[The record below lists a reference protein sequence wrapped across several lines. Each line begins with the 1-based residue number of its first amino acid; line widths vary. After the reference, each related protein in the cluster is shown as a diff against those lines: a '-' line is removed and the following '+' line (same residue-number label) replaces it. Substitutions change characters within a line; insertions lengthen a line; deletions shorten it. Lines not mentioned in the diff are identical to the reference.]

1 MGKST
6 LLNALVGEHLAIVSP
21 RPQTTRNRILGI
33 VTAPGTQI
41 CLVDTPGVH
50 RAKGTLNQ
58 AMVRTALSAV
68 GEVDLVLYLAE
79 AGWPSGESDPAKID
93 PVGPFHRELLADV
106 ERSGKPVILVLT
118 KIDLIPKPLLLPL
131 MQAWGKAFPFKDI
144 YPLSAVTG
152 ENVERFVDV
161 VRTALPEGEPL
172 FPPDTV
178 TDQAE
183 RALCAEFIREQI
195 FLQTRDE
202 IPYGA
207 AVTIEEF
214 DESSRPQ
221 DEQTKP
227 GAGLVRIAAS
237 IMVSRESHKGIV
249 IGHRGERLKEIGTAA
264 RKSIEALLGC
274 KVWLDL
280 HVRVVEDWTEKPKVL
295 SELGFQLK

>member
-1 MGKST
+1 
-6 LLNALVGEHLAIVSP
+6 
-21 RPQTTRNRILGI
+21 
-33 VTAPGTQI
+33 
-41 CLVDTPGVH
+41 
-50 RAKGTLNQ
+50 
-58 AMVRTALSAV
+58 MVRAALTALS
-68 GEVDLVLYLAE
+68 EVDLVLYLAE
-79 AGWPSGESDPAKID
+79 AGWPSGDEDPAKID
-93 PVGPFHRELLADV
+93 PIGPFHREVLAEV
-106 ERSGKPVILVLT
+106 QRSGKPVILVLT

-131 MQAWGKAFPFKDI
+131 MQAWGKEYPFKDI

-152 ENVERFVDV
+152 ENVEKFVDV
-161 VRTALPEGEPL
+161 VRAALPEGPPL
-172 FPPDTV
+172 FPPETV

-207 AVTIEEF
+207 AVTIDEF
-214 DESSRPQ
+214 DESDRPQ
-221 DEQTKP
+221 EGEGKP

-237 IMVSRESHKGIV
+237 IMVSRDSHKGII

-280 HVRVVEDWTEKPKVL
+280 HVRVVVDWTEKPAML
-295 SELGFQLK
+295 HELGFQLK